1 MAEGPLHVH
10 DGVVVVGAVH
20 GFAVLGDF
28 VVVGVQGVDVLGIGE
43 RQPAGEVLVAAQ
55 QGSQGVGTEVGGQ
68 HYIHHCGGQRLNVAN
83 QARTA
88 LVQNQDDG
96 LAGTGQGSH
105 QLLLGLGK
113 VQVVHVAG
121 GLAIGIF
128 AYANHHHVCTAGGGH
143 GLANAGSILGLPVGT
158 LQILHA
164 GLIAHVLETVLQGLH
179 DGIVLRHKRVGIA
192 LPTIAPAAV
201 ERTQGIGVGPGNQD
215 AGAFLEGKNAVI
227 LEQDLA
233 LQGGGVRFPGKLLGA
248 ELRVG
253 IVPNGLV
260 EQAQAHLQTQDA
272 AHGVVQAGLG
282 DSAFLDAFHNG
293 RHALRVVRVH
303 NHVDTGVDAHGHGL
317 FLIGRY
323 VVAHIEVVNVG
334 PVRHEH
340 AVPTQ
345 LFLDPAAQK
354 DGVGVR
360 GDAIDG
366 GAVHHGGEGA
376 GAEAF
381 QERGEELLA
390 EVVLGDNGRRTV
402 LAAHRNAIT
411 DEVLEGNGAVLQVNM
426 IGIFPL
432 NGDGFFAG
440 HFRLQIRVFAIA
452 FPQTRPARVAAQ
464 VHHRGEHPRHLRG
477 AGLIGHGAAH
487 HAGVVAV
494 EGGGEV
500 NLLRIK
506 RAIRKV
512 RGAVNHVQ
520 AINTGNAYSLHA
532 LFLNLAH
539 HSGRLLA
546 RMGGIVHHIEDGPH
560 LVLADNLLQLGR
572 VDGLARAV
580 LQHGDVQLDQLT
592 GLLFQ
597 GHALQDFFH
606 LGFHRL
612 VGGYGLRSFGRASD
626 TKERCRQ
633 HNQCFFHIVLVL

>member
-1 MAEGPLHVH
+1 M
-10 DGVVVVGAVH
+10 
-20 GFAVLGDF
+20 
-28 VVVGVQGVDVLGIGE
+28 QGVDVLGIGE
-43 RQPAGEVLVAAQ
+43 GELPGEVLVAAQ
-55 QGSQGVGTEVGGQ
+55 EGGQ
-68 HYIHHCGGQRLNVAN
+68 GRAAKVGRKHHVHHGSGQRLNVAN

-88 LVQNQDDG
+88 LVENQHDG
-96 LAGTGQGSH
+96 LAGSSQGFY
-105 QLLLGLGK
+105 QLLLVGRQ
-113 VQVVHVAG
+113 VEVVHIAG
-121 GLAIGIF
+121 RLAIGVF
-128 AYANHHHVCTAGGGH
+128 AHAANDDVHVTGGV
-143 GLANAGSILGLPVGT
+143 LGLLDVDGKVFLPV
-158 LQILHA
+158 IVIIHHA
-164 GLIAHVLETVLQGLH
+164 RDPGHLARITVEQGLE
-179 DGIVLRHKRVGIA
+179 DGLVLRHVGIGIA
-192 LPTIAPAAV
+192 LPGVAPAAV
-201 ERTQGIGVGPGNQD
+201 ERTQGVGVGAGNQD

-233 LQGGGVRFPGKLLGA
+233 LQGGGVGFLGKLLGT

-260 EQAQAHLQTQDA
+260 EQAQAHLQAQHA

-282 DSAFLDAFHNG
+282 DSTFLDAFHNG
-293 RHALRVVRVH
+293 RHALGVVRVH

-317 FLIGRY
+317 FLIGRH

-334 PVRHEH
+334 PVRHKH
-340 AVPTQ
+340 AVPAQ
-345 LFLDPAAQK
+345 LFLDPSAQK
-354 DGVGVR
+354 DGVGMR
-360 GDAIDG
+360 RDAIDG

-381 QERGEELLA
+381 QERGEKLLA

-487 HAGVVAV
+487 HAGVFAV
-494 EGGGEV
+494 EGGREV
-500 NLLRIK
+500 YLLRVE
-506 RAIRKV
+506 RTV
-512 RGAVNHVQ
+512 REVGGAMNHVH
-520 AINTGNAYSLHA
+520 AIDTGNADGLHA

-539 HSGRLLA
+539 HGGRLLA
-546 RMGGIVHHIEDGPH
+546 GMGGIVHHIEDGPH

-597 GHALQDFFH
+597 GHALQDLFH

-612 VGGYGLRSFGRASD
+612 VGGYGLRSFGRTSD